1 MHHVSVMGMKVD
13 RAVRGGWMDGWSEGQ
28 SDADGASPLM
38 VERTQWT
45 QSMPSSISQQYFL
58 PSPPNTVLTHKHT
71 KADSIEPAET
81 TDMLKNP
88 SGPPPKPII

>member
-1 MHHVSVMGMKVD
+1 
-13 RAVRGGWMDGWSEGQ
+13 MDGVTQEQ
-28 SDADGASPLM
+28 TDADGAPPLM

-45 QSMPSSISQQYFL
+45 QSMPSSMYQQYFL
-58 PSPPNTVLTHKHT
+58 PSPQNRVLTHKH
-71 KADSIEPAET
+71 KIADSIEPAET